1 MLESY
6 KNKEISK
13 SDMAK
18 KVEAYKTINS
28 VLVQT
33 NAEFMNSLARIL
45 AEKEAQTKRLEEKL
59 KNTSE
64 TATEE
69 ENASLLY
76 LAGYTQCLKDILYA
90 KKATKV

>member
-45 AEKEAQTKRLEEKL
+45 AEKEAQTTRLEEKL